1 MINSAPRTVRGCS
14 HDFPNYPDLQGMT
27 SMPGIKVFLRTRT
40 ISVFGRKKIAAGSG
54 RGGQRRKQGTSRVT
68 MRHKYDAKVKPA
80 VWN

>member
-1 MINSAPRTVRGCS
+1 
-14 HDFPNYPDLQGMT
+14 
-27 SMPGIKVFLRTRT
+27 MPGIKVFLRTRT